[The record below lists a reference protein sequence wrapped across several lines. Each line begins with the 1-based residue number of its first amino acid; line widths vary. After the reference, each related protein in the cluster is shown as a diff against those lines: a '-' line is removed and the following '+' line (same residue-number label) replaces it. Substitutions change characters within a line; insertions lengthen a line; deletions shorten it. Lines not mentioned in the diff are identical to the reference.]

1 MSARAPPSINTGQI
15 VKSRGEIAREKDALY
30 KTSFDGLEDGT
41 IYRDP
46 AGWKTRQGSELQKA
60 RWEQY
65 NQPIA
70 QLDGESIV
78 EKWNSLQRKGFDL
91 ETTTNEIRKSL
102 DTGSWTLPLDIIPEA
117 FVINPGVTPMA
128 EFMTRVTTQD
138 DEVVATPIN
147 ADPEPTFGLEA
158 PTVGEDADGNYVYEY
173 EQPDYDDLSYE
184 VKGLGMAT
192 RLSDKLILASNN
204 LRNAESTQ
212 EMSLMRGM
220 NKKMERQIIHGT
232 DAEQGGDDA
241 GWDGFADLA
250 DGDGT
255 PLDDLGNPADL
266 APEDAEERTREL
278 IDEVEFN
285 GAPAEDIAVVCD
297 FDWHRLLRDAIT
309 DRQRYG
315 DATEEIAAGFR
326 TLVYD
331 NTPIFKS
338 DQIDRLGDLGP
349 EETRNPVYAVNMNST
364 YLSMLRETT
373 VNPLANLGPQ
383 ERFGVD
389 NYGTLTAEAPE
400 HIQTFSV
407 TTPA

>member
-1 MSARAPPSINTGQI
+1 MSSAPRNQISTEQI
-15 VKSRGEIAREKDALY
+15 VKSANQIKRQKSTLY
-30 KTSFDGLEDGT
+30 ETTFKGLDDGT

-46 AGWKTRQGSELQKA
+46 AGWKTRDGVELQKD

-65 NQPIA
+65 NQPVDA
-70 QLDGESIV
+70 LGGQSIV
-78 EKWNSLQRKGFDL
+78 EKWNSLQQKGFSLGD
-91 ETTTNEIRKSL
+91 TTYEIQKSL
-102 DTGSWTLPLDIIPEA
+102 DTGDWTLPLDIIPEA
-117 FVINPGVTPMA
+117 FVVNPGVTPMA
-128 EFMTRVTTQD
+128 DLMTRVTTQD
-138 DEVVATPIN
+138 DEVVATPIT

-158 PTVGEDADGNYVYEY
+158 GDVGEDDSGNYEYEY

-220 NKKMERQIIHGT
+220 QKKMEDQIIHGT
-232 DAEQGGDDA
+232 DDTQGGDAD

-255 PLDDLGNPADL
+255 PIDDLGDPDDL
-266 APEDAEERTREL
+266 TAEDVEERTREV

-297 FDWHRLLRDAIT
+297 FDWHKLLRDAIT

-315 DATEEIAAGFR
+315 DATEEISAGFR

-338 DQIDRLGDLGP
+338 DRMERLNDIEP
-349 EETRNPVYAVNMNST
+349 EETRNTVYAVNMDST

-383 ERFGVD
+383 ERFAVD

-407 TTPA
+407 TTPE